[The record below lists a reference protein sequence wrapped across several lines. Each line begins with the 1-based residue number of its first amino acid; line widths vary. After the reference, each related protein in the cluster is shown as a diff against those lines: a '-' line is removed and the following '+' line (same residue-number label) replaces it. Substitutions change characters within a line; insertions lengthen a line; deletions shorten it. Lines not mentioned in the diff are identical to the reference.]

1 MKVVLKKI
9 EKKEEKS
16 GKEPPSLFKSYELHS
31 TLTFTKSAKI
41 EVILISNNK
50 EDDEK
55 ILKTLKTKDSF
66 SSSNSGFKVKKL
78 NEKTEKHKEFDKFKN
93 LVEIDE
99 ANVEVNNEILENIE
113 KYFFLNFH
121 EKKIEQT
128 VEENFFSYL
137 SKNE

>member
-16 GKEPPSLFKSYELHS
+16 GSEPPSLFKSYELHT
-31 TLTFTKSAKI
+31 TLTFSKSAKI

-66 SSSNSGFKVKKL
+66 SSSNSEFNVKKL
-78 NEKTEKHKEFDKFKN
+78 NENNEKHKEFDKFKN

-99 ANVEVNNEILENIE
+99 ADVEVNNEILENIE

-121 EKKIEQT
+121 EKKIEET
-128 VEENFFSYL
+128 VEENFFLYL

>member
-1 MKVVLKKI
+1 
-9 EKKEEKS
+9 
-16 GKEPPSLFKSYELHS
+16 LFKSYELHT
-31 TLTFTKSAKI
+31 TLTFSKSAKI

-66 SSSNSGFKVKKL
+66 SSSNSEFNVKKL
-78 NEKTEKHKEFDKFKN
+78 NENNEKHKEFDKFKN

-99 ANVEVNNEILENIE
+99 ADVEVNNEILENIE

-121 EKKIEQT
+121 EKKIEET
-128 VEENFFSYL
+128 VEENFFLYL